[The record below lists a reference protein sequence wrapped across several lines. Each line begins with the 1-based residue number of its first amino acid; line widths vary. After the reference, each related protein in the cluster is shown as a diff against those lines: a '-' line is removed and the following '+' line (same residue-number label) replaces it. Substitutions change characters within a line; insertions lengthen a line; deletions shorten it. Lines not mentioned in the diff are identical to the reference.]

1 MGEGCLP
8 AGRQGVRV
16 NMNLSPSPSSPP
28 ARGGESFC
36 CYFLFNGGSKMPK
49 LMIKN
54 IGTLVSGN
62 ISNPLLNADTLMI
75 EGGLIQKV
83 GREKSLDTK
92 GVDQV
97 MDIGGMTITPGLIDS
112 HCHPV
117 LGDFT
122 PRQKMLDFIE
132 SSLHG
137 GVTTLISAG
146 EVHLAGRPKDVAG
159 TKALA
164 ILAAKSFASARPAG
178 VKVLGGGLILESGL
192 QEKDFEELAKEGV
205 KVVGEIGLGGVKS
218 PKDAAPMVKWAKKY
232 GMVVMMHTGGT
243 SIPGSTTVPADDV
256 IAADPD
262 IVSHINGGPTAISIK
277 EAEKL
282 IRETSLTLEIV
293 HCGNSKMIVD
303 VMKIVKELK
312 AYPRIII
319 GNDAPS
325 GTGVIPLGILRVIN
339 FLASLCDA
347 KAEEAIAMATG
358 NTAKVYKLN
367 RGVVEVGKEADL
379 VIMDAPMGSVGKDAL
394 SAIEAGDIPGI
405 AGVMIDG
412 VMKIGVSRNTPPPNG
427 KIVTS
432 KA

>member
-1 MGEGCLP
+1 M
-8 AGRQGVRV
+8 A
-16 NMNLSPSPSSPP
+16 
-28 ARGGESFC
+28 
-36 CYFLFNGGSKMPK
+36 K

-54 IGTLVSGN
+54 IGTLVSGD
-62 ISNPLLNADTLMI
+62 ISNPVLNADTLII
-75 EGGLIQKV
+75 EGGLIQNV
-83 GREKSLDTK
+83 GKERNLDTN

-146 EVHLAGRPKDVAG
+146 EVHLPGRPKDVAG

-178 VKVLGGGLILESGL
+178 VKVLGGSLILELGL

-262 IVSHINGGPTAISIK
+262 IVSHINGGPTSISIA

-282 IRETSLTLEIV
+282 IRKTSLTLEIV

-303 VMKIVKELK
+303 VMKMVKEVK

-339 FLASLCDA
+339 FLASLCGV

-358 NTAKVYKLN
+358 NTARVYKLN
-367 RGVVEVGKEADL
+367 RGTIEVGKEADL
-379 VIMDAPMGSVGKDAL
+379 VIMDAPLGSVGKDAL

-405 AGVMIDG
+405 AGVLIDG

-432 KA
+432 RQ

>member
-1 MGEGCLP
+1 MRI
-8 AGRQGVRV
+8 AI
-16 NMNLSPSPSSPP
+16 
-28 ARGGESFC
+28 GGGLE
-36 CYFLFNGGSKMPK
+36 MAK

-62 ISNPLLNADTLMI
+62 ISNPLLKADTLI
-75 EGGLIQKV
+75 IQGGLIQGIGKE
-83 GREKSLDTK
+83 RDLNTK
-92 GVDQV
+92 GLDHV

-112 HCHPV
+112 HSHPV

-137 GVTTLISAG
+137 GVTTMISAG
-146 EVHLAGRPKDVAG
+146 EVHLEGRPKDVAG

-164 ILAAKSFASARPAG
+164 ILAAKSFAIARPGG
-178 VKVLGGGLILESGL
+178 VKVLGGALILEPGL
-192 QEKDFEELAKEGV
+192 QEKDFDELSKEGV

-243 SIPGSTTVPADDV
+243 SIPGSSTVPADAV

-262 IVSHINGGPTAISIK
+262 IVSHINGGPTAISIT

-282 IRETSLTLEIV
+282 IRKTSLTLEIV

-303 VMKIVKELK
+303 VMKIVKEVG

-325 GTGVIPLGILRVIN
+325 GTGVIPLGVLRVIN
-339 FLASLCDA
+339 FLACLCDV
-347 KAEEAIAMATG
+347 KGEEAIAMATG
-358 NTAKVYKLN
+358 NTARIYKLN
-367 RGVVEVGKEADL
+367 RGVIEVGKEADL

-412 VMKIGVSRNTPPPNG
+412 VMKIGVSRNTPPPSG

-432 KA
+432 K

>member
-1 MGEGCLP
+1 M
-8 AGRQGVRV
+8 A
-16 NMNLSPSPSSPP
+16 
-28 ARGGESFC
+28 
-36 CYFLFNGGSKMPK
+36 K

-54 IGTLVSGN
+54 IGTLVSGD
-62 ISNPLLNADTLMI
+62 IANPVLNADTLII
-75 EGGLIQKV
+75 EGGLIQNV
-83 GREKSLDTK
+83 GEERNLNTK

-117 LGDFT
+117 IGDFT

-137 GVTTLISAG
+137 GVTTMISAG
-146 EVHLAGRPKDVAG
+146 EVHLPGRPKDVAG

-164 ILAAKSFASARPAG
+164 VLAAKSFASARPAG
-178 VKVLGGGLILESGL
+178 VKVLGGSLILEPGL

-205 KVVGEIGLGGVKS
+205 KVVGEVGLGGVKN

-256 IAADPD
+256 IATDPD
-262 IVSHINGGPTAISIK
+262 IVSHINGGPTAISIA

-282 IRETSLTLEIV
+282 IRKTPLILEIA

-303 VMKIVKELK
+303 VMKIVKEVN
-312 AYPRIII
+312 AFSRIII

-339 FLASLCDA
+339 FLASLCGV

-367 RGVVEVGKEADL
+367 RGTIEVGKEADL
-379 VIMDAPMGSVGKDAL
+379 VVMDAPMGSVGRDAL

-405 AGVMIDG
+405 ACVLIDG
-412 VMKIGVSRNTPPPNG
+412 VMKSGVSRNTPPPNR
-427 KIVTS
+427 KIVS
-432 KA
+432 GKP

>member
-1 MGEGCLP
+1 M
-8 AGRQGVRV
+8 A
-16 NMNLSPSPSSPP
+16 
-28 ARGGESFC
+28 
-36 CYFLFNGGSKMPK
+36 K

-54 IGTLVSGN
+54 IGAMVSGD
-62 ISNPLLNADTLMI
+62 ISNPLLSADA
-75 EGGLIQKV
+75 LIIDGSLIRGV
-83 GREKSLDTK
+83 GKEKNLDTK

-97 MDIGGMTITPGLIDS
+97 LDAQGMTVTPGLIDS

-122 PRQKMLDFIE
+122 PRQKMMDFIE

-137 GVTTLISAG
+137 GVTTVISAG
-146 EVHLAGRPKDVAG
+146 EVHLPGRPKDVAG

-164 ILAAKSFASARPAG
+164 ILASKSFSSARPGG
-178 VKVLGGGLILESGL
+178 VKVLGGAVILEPGL
-192 QEKDFEELAKEGV
+192 QEKDFEELAREGV
-205 KVVGEIGLGGVKS
+205 RVVGEIGLGGVKS

-262 IVSHINGGPTAISIK
+262 IVSHVNGGPTAISMA

-282 IRETSLTLEIV
+282 IRKTPLALEIV
-293 HCGNSKMIVD
+293 HCGNSKMILD
-303 VMKIVKELK
+303 VMKVVKEMK
-312 AYPRIII
+312 AYPRVIL

-339 FLASLCDA
+339 FLASLCDVQ
-347 KAEEAIAMATG
+347 AEEAIAMATG

-367 RGVVEVGKEADL
+367 RGRIEAGMEADL

-394 SAIEAGDIPGI
+394 SAIEAGDIPGV
-405 AGVMIDG
+405 AGVLIDG
-412 VMKIGVSRNTPPPNG
+412 VMKTGVSRNTPPPNR
-427 KIVTS
+427 KIMTS
-432 KA
+432 KQ

>member
-1 MGEGCLP
+1 
-8 AGRQGVRV
+8 
-16 NMNLSPSPSSPP
+16 
-28 ARGGESFC
+28 
-36 CYFLFNGGSKMPK
+36 MPK

-54 IGTLVSGN
+54 IGTLVSGDL
-62 ISNPLLNADTLMI
+62 SRPLLDADAILV
-75 EGGLIQKV
+75 EGGMIQAV
-83 GREKSLDTK
+83 GREKDLDPK

-97 MDIGGMTITPGLIDS
+97 MDVGGMTVTPGLIDS

-137 GVTTLISAG
+137 GVTTVISAG
-146 EVHLAGRPKDVAG
+146 EVHLPGRPKDVAG

-164 ILAAKSFASARPAG
+164 ILAAKSFAAARPGG
-178 VKVLGGGLILESGL
+178 VKVLGGALILEPGL
-192 QEKDFEELAKEGV
+192 QEKDFEELAREGV
-205 KVVGEIGLGGVKS
+205 RVVGEIGLGGIKG

-243 SIPGSTTVPADDV
+243 SIPGSSTVPAGDV
-256 IAADPD
+256 IAAGAD
-262 IVSHINGGPTAISIK
+262 IVSHINGGPTAISLS

-282 IRETSLTLEIV
+282 IRGTSLTLEIV
-293 HCGNSKMIVD
+293 HCGNPKMIVD
-303 VMKIVKELK
+303 AMKIVKEVK

-339 FLASLCDA
+339 FLASLCGV

-358 NTAKVYKLN
+358 NTARVYRLN
-367 RGVVEVGKEADL
+367 RGLVEPGKEADL
-379 VIMDAPMGSVGKDAL
+379 VIMDAPLGSVGRDARA
-394 SAIEAGDIPGI
+394 AIEAGDIPGV
-405 AGVMIDG
+405 AGVLIDG
-412 VMKIGVSRNTPPPNG
+412 QMKIGVSRNTPPPNR
-427 KIVTS
+427 KIVTG

>member
-1 MGEGCLP
+1 
-8 AGRQGVRV
+8 
-16 NMNLSPSPSSPP
+16 
-28 ARGGESFC
+28 
-36 CYFLFNGGSKMPK
+36 MPK

-54 IGTLVSGN
+54 IGALVSGD
-62 ISNPLLNADTLMI
+62 ISNPLLTGDALII
-75 EGGLIQKV
+75 EGSLIQAIGK
-83 GREKSLDTK
+83 EKELDDR
-92 GVDQV
+92 GIEQV
-97 MDIGGMTITPGLIDS
+97 IDAGKMTLTPGLIDS

-137 GVTTLISAG
+137 GVTTAISAG
-146 EVHLAGRPKDVAG
+146 EVHLPGRPKDVAG

-164 ILAAKSFASARPAG
+164 ILAAKSFANARPSG
-178 VKVLGGGLILESGL
+178 VKVLGGSIILEPGL
-192 QEKDFEELAKEGV
+192 QEKDFEELAREGV
-205 KVVGEIGLGGVKS
+205 KVVAEIGLGGVKS
-218 PKDAAPMVKWAKKY
+218 PKEAGPMVKWAKKY

-243 SIPGSTTVPADDV
+243 SIPGSATVSADDV
-256 IAADPD
+256 IATDPD
-262 IVSHINGGPTAISIK
+262 IVSHINGGPTAVSIA

-282 IRETSLTLEIV
+282 IRDTGLILEIV
-293 HCGNSKMIVD
+293 HCGNSKIILE
-303 VMKIVKELK
+303 VMKIVQEVK

-339 FLASLCDA
+339 FLACLCGV

-358 NTAKVYKLN
+358 NTAKVYRLN
-367 RGVVEVGKEADL
+367 RGVIGVGREADL

-405 AGVMIDG
+405 AAVFIDG
-412 VMKIGVSRNTPPPNG
+412 QMKIGVSRNTPPPNG
-427 KIVTS
+427 KIVIS
-432 KA
+432 KL

>member
-1 MGEGCLP
+1 M
-8 AGRQGVRV
+8 A
-16 NMNLSPSPSSPP
+16 
-28 ARGGESFC
+28 
-36 CYFLFNGGSKMPK
+36 K

-54 IGTLVSGN
+54 IGALVSGN
-62 ISNPLLNADTLMI
+62 ISNPVLSVDALII
-75 EGGLIQKV
+75 EGGLIQAV
-83 GREKSLDTK
+83 GMEKSLDTK
-92 GVDQV
+92 GVEQV
-97 MDIGGMTITPGLIDS
+97 MDIGGMTVTPGLIDS

-122 PRQKMLDFIE
+122 PRQKMSDFIE

-137 GVTTLISAG
+137 GVTTVISAG

-164 ILAAKSFASARPAG
+164 ILAAKSFANARPAG
-178 VKVLGGGLILESGL
+178 VKVLGGGLILEPGL

-218 PKDAAPMVKWAKKY
+218 SKEAAPMVKWAKKY

-256 IAADPD
+256 IATDPD
-262 IVSHINGGPTAISIK
+262 IVSHINGGPTAISIQ

-282 IRETSLTLEIV
+282 VRKTSLTLEIV

-303 VMKIVKELK
+303 VVKIVKEMN

-339 FLASLCDA
+339 FLASLCNV

-367 RGVVEVGKEADL
+367 RGVIEVGKEADL
-379 VIMDAPMGSVGKDAL
+379 VIMDAPMGSVGRDAL

-405 AGVMIDG
+405 AAVLIDG
-412 VMKIGVSRNTPPPNG
+412 QMKIGVSRNTPPPNR
-427 KIVTS
+427 KMIITQ
-432 KA
+432 K

>member
-1 MGEGCLP
+1 M
-8 AGRQGVRV
+8 V
-16 NMNLSPSPSSPP
+16 
-28 ARGGESFC
+28 
-36 CYFLFNGGSKMPK
+36 K

-54 IGTLVSGN
+54 IGTLVSGS
-62 ISNPLLNADTLMI
+62 ISNPILNADTLII
-75 EGGLIQKV
+75 EEGLIQGV
-83 GREKSLDTK
+83 GKEKELNTK

-97 MDIGGMTITPGLIDS
+97 MDIGGMTVTPGLIDS

-164 ILAAKSFASARPAG
+164 ILAAKSFSSARPAG
-178 VKVLGGGLILESGL
+178 VKVLGGGLILEPGL

-205 KVVGEIGLGGVKS
+205 KVVGEIGLGGIKS

-256 IAADPD
+256 IASDPD
-262 IVSHINGGPTAISIK
+262 IV

-282 IRETSLTLEIV
+282 IRKTSLTLEIV
-293 HCGNSKMIVD
+293 HCGNSKMILD
-303 VMKIVKELK
+303 VMKIVKEVK
-312 AYPRIII
+312 ATSRIII

-339 FLASLCDA
+339 FLASLCSV
-347 KAEEAIAMATG
+347 KAEEAIAMASG

-367 RGVVEVGKEADL
+367 RGIIEIGKEADL

-394 SAIEAGDIPGI
+394 SAH
-405 AGVMIDG
+405 
-412 VMKIGVSRNTPPPNG
+412 
-427 KIVTS
+427 
-432 KA
+432 

>member
-1 MGEGCLP
+1 M
-8 AGRQGVRV
+8 A
-16 NMNLSPSPSSPP
+16 
-28 ARGGESFC
+28 
-36 CYFLFNGGSKMPK
+36 K

-54 IGTLVSGN
+54 IGTLVSGD
-62 ISNPLLNADTLMI
+62 ISNPILNADALLI
-75 EGGLIQKV
+75 DGGLIQSV
-83 GREKSLDTK
+83 GKEKNLDTK
-92 GVDQV
+92 GVDQGV
-97 MDIGGMTITPGLIDS
+97 DVGGMTVTPGLIDS

-122 PRQKMLDFIE
+122 PRQKMLDYIE

-137 GVTTLISAG
+137 GVTTVISAG
-146 EVHLAGRPKDVAG
+146 EVHLPGRPKDVAG

-164 ILAAKSFASARPAG
+164 ILAAKSFASARPGG
-178 VKVLGGGLILESGL
+178 VKVLGGSLILEPGL

-218 PKDAAPMVKWAKKY
+218 PKDAVPMVKWAKKY

-243 SIPGSTTVPADDV
+243 SIPGSTTVPAEDV
-256 IAADPD
+256 IATDPD
-262 IVSHINGGPTAISIK
+262 IVSHINGGPTAISLA

-282 IRETSLTLEIV
+282 IRKTSLVLEIV

-303 VMKIVKELK
+303 AMKIVKEVK
-312 AYPRIII
+312 AYPRVII

-325 GTGVIPLGILRVIN
+325 GTGVVPLGILRVIN
-339 FLASLCDA
+339 FLASLCDV

-358 NTAKVYKLN
+358 NTAKVYRLN
-367 RGVVEVGKEADL
+367 RGVIEVGKEADL

-405 AGVMIDG
+405 AGVLIDG
-412 VMKIGVSRNTPPPNG
+412 QMKIGVSRNTPPPNR

-432 KA
+432 KQ

>member
-1 MGEGCLP
+1 M
-8 AGRQGVRV
+8 A
-16 NMNLSPSPSSPP
+16 
-28 ARGGESFC
+28 
-36 CYFLFNGGSKMPK
+36 K

-54 IGTLVSGN
+54 IGTLASGN
-62 ISNPLLNADTLMI
+62 ISNPILDADTIVI
-75 EGGLIQKV
+75 EGGLIQAV
-83 GREKSLDTK
+83 GNGKNLDAK

-122 PRQKMLDFIE
+122 PRQRMLDFIE

-137 GVTTLISAG
+137 GVTSLISAG

-164 ILAAKSFASARPAG
+164 ILAAKSFALARPAG
-178 VKVLGGGLILESGL
+178 VKVLGGGLILEPGL

-205 KVVGEIGLGGVKS
+205 KAVGEIGLGGVKS

-256 IAADPD
+256 IATDPD
-262 IVSHINGGPTAISIK
+262 IVSHINGGPTAISIS
-277 EAEKL
+277 EAERL
-282 IRETSLTLEIV
+282 IRKTSLALEIV
-293 HCGNSKMIVD
+293 HCGNSKMIVE
-303 VMKIVKELK
+303 VMKIVKEAK

-339 FLASLCDA
+339 FLASLCGV

-358 NTAKVYKLN
+358 NTARIYKLN

-412 VMKIGVSRNTPPPNG
+412 VMKIGVSKNTPPPNG
-427 KIVTS
+427 KIVIS
-432 KA
+432 KP